1 MTTKDFSVSL
11 TPYRNAKQLIS
22 ARQMHAVR
30 MFMGYLRKTR
40 KFVYLTNSA
49 SFKGLQGKAVSLIKC
64 ASNRCSHE
72 GQCHSL
78 IVSSKLN

>member
-11 TPYRNAKQLIS
+11 TPYSNAKQLIS

-30 MFMGYLRKTR
+30 MFMGYLGKTR

-49 SFKGLQGKAVSLIKC
+49 SFKGLQGRAVSLIKC
-64 ASNRCSHE
+64 AH
-72 GQCHSL
+72 L
-78 IVSSKLN
+78 TDVLMKVSVTL